1 MCGRPSRCELAC
13 VDPSWE
19 ISSAMVEDR
28 LRQLPCFASGELQ
41 FTRCH
46 DTEWHQIFVVENE
59 STKAVVSQPSW
70 TGLDALRIVGR
81 KLKA

>member
-1 MCGRPSRCELAC
+1 MSSHAWIRAGRSRA
-13 VDPSWE
+13 PWW
-19 ISSAMVEDR
+19 EDR